1 MSPFEGTV
9 EAMLLTLV
17 NFDRNGS
24 EPEVGSSF
32 ADAGSAVAS
41 DSAAAAGSL
50 SVAVLDETAPL
61 AVPTTPPDS
70 SSTRM
75 PGISCT

>member
-50 SVAVLDETAPL
+50 SVAVLDEEPPPPQPAISIAATSAGAPTA
-61 AVPTTPPDS
+61 
-70 SSTRM
+70 R
-75 PGISCT
+75 